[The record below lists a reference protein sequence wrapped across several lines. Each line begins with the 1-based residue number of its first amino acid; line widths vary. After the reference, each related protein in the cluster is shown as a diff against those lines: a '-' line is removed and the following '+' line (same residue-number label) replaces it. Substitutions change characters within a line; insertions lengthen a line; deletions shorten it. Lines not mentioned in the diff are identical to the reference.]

1 MAGIGSPRQ
10 CRSGIDE
17 TDQPCHT
24 GPAPVPRGAR
34 VGLDTGMNLAV
45 RTGVG
50 PVSSAVSCSR
60 SSTASRFPRHPPA
73 EPHIPGASALALRAP
88 SDAPESEPHETSQ
101 SRRAEQQSRR
111 TAVRRRHP
119 MSDSDRHSHACSTL
133 KIATH
138 GCAISPSAPLSP
150 EPPTR
155 VLPIS
160 YFHCLLLSWYRWQ
173 KPQPPAWVGDG
184 VNLTSALT
192 NALRGDAVELAEFLN
207 PAVESLIS
215 ISKP

>member
-17 TDQPCHT
+17 ADQPCHT
-24 GPAPVPRGAR
+24 GPAPVPRCAR

-119 MSDSDRHSHACSTL
+119 MSDSDRHSHVHTGAPRSSPAS
-133 KIATH
+133 IIGRGPSIEDAWRFARDVRATH
-138 GCAISPSAPLSP
+138 
-150 EPPTR
+150 
-155 VLPIS
+155 
-160 YFHCLLLSWYRWQ
+160 LLSLEFGRQ
-173 KPQPPAWVGDG
+173 SRGSRSHQLEDLACTAFGNAMFRCERAVINHISAAQFVRVPPIAGG
-184 VNLTSALT
+184 
-192 NALRGDAVELAEFLN
+192 
-207 PAVESLIS
+207 P
-215 ISKP
+215 

>member
-17 TDQPCHT
+17 ADQPCHT
-24 GPAPVPRGAR
+24 GPAPVPRCAR

-73 EPHIPGASALALRAP
+73 EPNIPGASALALRAP
-88 SDAPESEPHETSQ
+88 SDAPECEPHETSQ

-111 TAVRRRHP
+111 PAVRRRHP
-119 MSDSDRHSHACSTL
+119 MSDSDRHSHPVPGAGISAFLGRWSIDARAATERLESGCSSGDSCDCRSAQRLMVDAIDAAAPSPRSHHTPAITASASRATDASKCSFGACCEQ
-133 KIATH
+133 A
-138 GCAISPSAPLSP
+138 G
-150 EPPTR
+150 
-155 VLPIS
+155 
-160 YFHCLLLSWYRWQ
+160 
-173 KPQPPAWVGDG
+173 
-184 VNLTSALT
+184 
-192 NALRGDAVELAEFLN
+192 
-207 PAVESLIS
+207 
-215 ISKP
+215 

>member
-1 MAGIGSPRQ
+1 VAGIGSPRQ
-10 CRSGIDE
+10 CRSGIDGA
-17 TDQPCHT
+17 DQPCHT
-24 GPAPVPRGAR
+24 GPAPVPRCAR

-119 MSDSDRHSHACSTL
+119 MSDSDRHSQL
-133 KIATH
+133 
-138 GCAISPSAPLSP
+138 SAPSLADRDGRMKSSSRRTTDSRLSHVP
-150 EPPTR
+150 NWPPVRTLCR
-155 VLPIS
+155 PR
-160 YFHCLLLSWYRWQ
+160 CG
-173 KPQPPAWVGDG
+173 PAAGQ
-184 VNLTSALT
+184 
-192 NALRGDAVELAEFLN
+192 DAGRR
-207 PAVESLIS
+207 
-215 ISKP
+215 

>member
-17 TDQPCHT
+17 ADQPCHT
-24 GPAPVPRGAR
+24 GPAPVPRCAR

-60 SSTASRFPRHPPA
+60 SSTASRFPRHPPG

-119 MSDSDRHSHACSTL
+119 MSDFDRHSH
-133 KIATH
+133 
-138 GCAISPSAPLSP
+138 P
-150 EPPTR
+150 R
-155 VLPIS
+155 
-160 YFHCLLLSWYRWQ
+160 YFRS
-173 KPQPPAWVGDG
+173 
-184 VNLTSALT
+184 
-192 NALRGDAVELAEFLN
+192 
-207 PAVESLIS
+207 VESAWACGTAALIVEQ
-215 ISKP
+215 IHDGLQIPQQFLP

>member
-17 TDQPCHT
+17 ADQPCHT
-24 GPAPVPRGAR
+24 GPAPVPRCAR

-60 SSTASRFPRHPPA
+60 SSTASRFPRHPPG

-88 SDAPESEPHETSQ
+88 SDAPETGPHERSR

-119 MSDSDRHSHACSTL
+119 MSDSDRHSHHLTNCTDSRST
-133 KIATH
+133 A
-138 GCAISPSAPLSP
+138 
-150 EPPTR
+150 
-155 VLPIS
+155 
-160 YFHCLLLSWYRWQ
+160 LLSGQMDHRQ
-173 KPQPPAWVGDG
+173 AVPWVETFRDWAGAEQ
-184 VNLTSALT
+184 SAFSCAAGATLSHWRT
-192 NALRGDAVELAEFLN
+192 NSENCSLAGWHGSRAEYHVHFLRGLGCWRKNL
-207 PAVESLIS
+207 
-215 ISKP
+215 

>member
-1 MAGIGSPRQ
+1 VAGIGSPRQ

-17 TDQPCHT
+17 AGQPCHT
-24 GPAPVPRGAR
+24 GPAPVPRCAR

-119 MSDSDRHSHACSTL
+119 MSDSDRHSHGPKVRVYTSCL
-133 KIATH
+133 KAAAENSNV
-138 GCAISPSAPLSP
+138 GYVARSSNRCYRP
-150 EPPTR
+150 EGVRQCRT
-155 VLPIS
+155 
-160 YFHCLLLSWYRWQ
+160 
-173 KPQPPAWVGDG
+173 ADG
-184 VNLTSALT
+184 S
-192 NALRGDAVELAEFLN
+192 
-207 PAVESLIS
+207 
-215 ISKP
+215 

>member
-17 TDQPCHT
+17 ADQPCHT
-24 GPAPVPRGAR
+24 GPAPVPRCAR

-119 MSDSDRHSHACSTL
+119 MSDSDRHSHARTRECCRSWPGRYASDSRL
-133 KIATH
+133 DP
-138 GCAISPSAPLSP
+138 SPRTMERTVAY
-150 EPPTR
+150 E
-155 VLPIS
+155 
-160 YFHCLLLSWYRWQ
+160 
-173 KPQPPAWVGDG
+173 
-184 VNLTSALT
+184 TS
-192 NALRGDAVELAEFLN
+192 R
-207 PAVESLIS
+207 
-215 ISKP
+215 